1 MVVGFTR
8 ITAYS
13 VLSLNSMSKSH
24 IATKQ
29 TFLFEGKPTIT

>member
-13 VLSLNSMSKSH
+13 VFSLNSMGKSH

-29 TFLFEGKPTIT
+29 TFHFEGKPTIT